1 MPLDVLSYG
10 LGDSVVEDALFYDRS
25 RPWGRV
31 VEAFD
36 NIRRKKL
43 DEGLQRVSGGSRMDG
58 EAR

>member
-1 MPLDVLSYG
+1 MPSFLTGPG
-10 LGDSVVEDALFYDRS
+10 L
-25 RPWGRV
+25 GRV

-43 DEGLQRVSGGSRMDG
+43 DEGLQRVWGSRIDG